1 MRPFLSIIFLF
12 SLGACQGDVI
22 NQALGTL
29 ERDRVLLRA
38 TASEIITA
46 LPKTEGSMVQKGDL
60 LLQFDNNKQLAT
72 VAMAKAEVQKAQAY
86 LLRLTNGERPED
98 IASAQ
103 ANVARTQAALIE
115 AKQSYKRTSSLLK
128 QNLASQAAQD
138 RARANRDQSQ
148 AEFNA
153 ANENL
158 SKLIAGVREED
169 INQAKAALDAAKA
182 YLSLELQT
190 LNDLS
195 VIATRDGKLDSLPFN
210 LGERVPPNAVI
221 VAIQADN
228 APYARV
234 YIPETHVAKLTIG
247 QTLTVHVDGV
257 EQVFQGKLRWL
268 STQPAFTPYYALN
281 QQDRARLVFLAE
293 IDLGSDADRLPTG
306 IPSQVDLPL

>member
-1 MRPFLSIIFLF
+1 MRPFLSIILLF
-12 SLGACQGDVI
+12 SLGACQGGVT

-46 LPKTEGSMVQKGDL
+46 LPKKEGSTVKKGEL
-60 LLQFDNNKQLAT
+60 LLQFDNRKQLAT
-72 VAMAKAEVQKAQAY
+72 VAMAKAEVQKSQAY
-86 LLRLTNGERPED
+86 LLRLTNGERPQD

-103 ANVARTQAALIE
+103 ANLARAKAALTE
-115 AKQSYKRTSSLLK
+115 AKQSYKRSSSLLK
-128 QNLASQAAQD
+128 QNLASQATQD
-138 RARANRDQSQ
+138 KAKANLDQTQ
-148 AEFNA
+148 ADFNA

-195 VIATRDGKLDSLPFN
+195 VVATRDGKLDSLPFN

-221 VAIQADN
+221 VAIQAGN

-247 QTLTVHVDGV
+247 QTLTVHVDGI
-257 EQVFQGKLRWL
+257 EQAFQGRLRWL

-281 QQDRARLVFLAE
+281 QQDRSRLVFLAE
-293 IDLGSDADRLPTG
+293 IDLGSDADKLPTG
-306 IPSQVDLPL
+306 IPSQVDLP

>member
-1 MRPFLSIIFLF
+1 MRPFLSIIFIL
-12 SLGACQGDVI
+12 SLAACQGDVT

-38 TASEIITA
+38 TASEIITD
-46 LPKTEGSMVQKGDL
+46 LPIAEGSMVKKGEL

-72 VAMAKAEVQKAQAY
+72 VAMANAEVQKSQAY

-182 YLSLELQT
+182 YLSLEKKT
-190 LNDLS
+190 LDDLS
-195 VIATRDGKLDSLPFN
+195 VIATRDGNLDSLPFN

-281 QQDRARLVFLAE
+281 QEDRARLVFLAE